1 LTNQT
6 GGWSRNL
13 DKNLGVA
20 GLFGQ
25 ETLIKT
31 LLQQKQPVLSRD
43 SYEKEETVGEVFLFG
58 ASDIVGCW
66 SAVGEFGKGKL
77 V

>member
-1 LTNQT
+1 L
-6 GGWSRNL
+6 SRNL

-31 LLQQKQPVLSRD
+31 LLPDKIRANLGLS
-43 SYEKEETVGEVFLFG
+43 EVGG
-58 ASDIVGCW
+58 ACSESSGI
-66 SAVGEFGKGKL
+66 SLKNTSTAA
-77 V
+77 